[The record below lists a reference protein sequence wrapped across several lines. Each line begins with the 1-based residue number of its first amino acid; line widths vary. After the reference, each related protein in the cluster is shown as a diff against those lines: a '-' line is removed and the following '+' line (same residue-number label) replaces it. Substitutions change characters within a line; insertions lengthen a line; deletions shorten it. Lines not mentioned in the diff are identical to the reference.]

1 MTAKMTEPPAQC
13 PPVRDSGQRV
23 ASGRE
28 ESRTFLRQVAEH
40 YWELDGSGISGRCF
54 VFPNR
59 RSMVFFRKWLSDSIR
74 GAETPVIAPKMYTIN
89 DFFYALARRRAT
101 PKVRLLLELYSC
113 YDEIRRARGLP
124 SEPLDEFVFWGDVI
138 LSDYNEIDKW
148 MDKPDSLLRN
158 VAELK
163 AMQDDFSS
171 LSKVLSEEQIKAL
184 EQFAG
189 HFRGQTGNGSAPVKE
204 SFLQIWQMLLP
215 LYRSFN
221 SRLDSKGMSYEGMVY
236 RSMAGRL
243 CGGMSVIDLL
253 SEVFDPRTG
262 YVFVGLNALND
273 CEKTLMRKMRDARIA
288 EFCWD
293 YVSEEV
299 RHPQNKSSFFMR
311 DNVREFPQAFPLDPV
326 DVSVREVDVLSVPS
340 SVGQAK
346 QLPEILSRIGGGP
359 AGLET
364 AVVLPDE
371 SLLIPVLNSIPSRI
385 SQVNVTMGYPMGGSA
400 FYSLMESVAAMQ
412 LHLRL
417 KDGEWM
423 FYHKQAW
430 AVLGSSVLKA
440 LMGER
445 DKAMASDVRRHARYY
460 IRQSE
465 FAGSELLEA
474 IFRPVVTDAGSASAG
489 NTDALAQYLMD
500 VTSMLGRR
508 MTAEPSLALELE
520 FARAYWQGVESLKGE
535 RLPVLPSTWM
545 SLLRKVV
552 TLDAVHFKGEPMR
565 GMQVMGPLET
575 RALDFRNLII
585 LSCNEGIF
593 PRHNVSASFIPH
605 ELRRAFGLPTYA
617 EQDAVWAY
625 YFYRLIQRASRV
637 WLVYD
642 SRLEGVRSGEESRY
656 IKQLEMHFGVRTRRH
671 VAGVELSRP
680 DVEGDIPKTP
690 EDVRVIRDMCLSASS
705 LRSYLTCPAQF
716 YYSRVKGLRPADEV
730 SESLDAGMIGNVFH
744 RTMQTLYSIPGGMVT
759 RGYLLSIL
767 KDAKRVRGLVAKEI
781 CDELRADEVEG
792 RNLVFEDIICKY
804 VRQTVRRDVELM
816 DREGT
821 DHIEILG
828 LELKVKDLEIDG
840 FRFVC
845 IIDRLDRLRAG
856 EIRVVDYKTGK
867 VLDSDVDVTDDNA
880 QERAE
885 TLFDAATA
893 AKDRPKIA
901 LQMYLY
907 DEAVQKA
914 PSMHGYCAPEDRV
927 LNSVYS
933 VTRLFAKPVEDKER
947 SPRFAEET
955 AGRLSALLREMSDT
969 SVPFRRTSDRESC
982 SLCDFKM
989 ICGR

>member
-1 MTAKMTEPPAQC
+1 MTAKMTEPPVQ
-13 PPVRDSGQRV
+13 PHHGRDSAAAGGEPRP
-23 ASGRE
+23 
-28 ESRTFLRQVAEH
+28 FLRQVAEH
-40 YWELDGSGISGRCF
+40 YWALDGSGISGRCF

-59 RSMVFFRKWLSDSIR
+59 RSMVFFRKWLSGCIR
-74 GAETPVIAPKMYTIN
+74 GADAPVTAPMMYTIN

-113 YDEIRRARGLP
+113 YDEIRKSRGLP

-163 AMQDDFSS
+163 AMQDDLSS
-171 LSKVLSEEQIKAL
+171 LSKDLSKGQIEAL
-184 EQFAG
+184 RQFVG
-189 HFRGQTGNGSAPVKE
+189 HFREQSGNGSAPVKE

-243 CGGMSVIDLL
+243 NGGMSVIDLL
-253 SEVFDPRTG
+253 AEVFDPRTR

-311 DNVREFPQAFPLDPV
+311 DNVSEFPQAFRLDAA
-326 DVSVREVDVLSVPS
+326 DVSGRVVDVLSVPS
-340 SVGQAK
+340 SAGQAK
-346 QLPEILSRIGGGP
+346 QLPEILSRISGGGLV
-359 AGLET
+359 GLET

-371 SLLIPVLNSIPSRI
+371 SLLVPVLNSIPVQVSE
-385 SQVNVTMGYPMGGSA
+385 VNVTMGYPMGGSA
-400 FYSLMESVAAMQ
+400 FYSLMEAVAALQM
-412 LHLRL
+412 HLRL

-440 LMGER
+440 LMGVE
-445 DKAMASDVRRHARYY
+445 DKAVSSGIRLRARYY

-465 FAGSELLEA
+465 FAGSKLLEA
-474 IFRPVVTDAGSASAG
+474 IFRPVVTDTSSASAEG
-489 NTDALAQYLMD
+489 TDALAQYLMD
-500 VTSMLGRR
+500 VASLLGRR
-508 MTAEPSLALELE
+508 MTEMPSLALELE

-535 RLPVLPSTWM
+535 RLPVLPATWM
-545 SLLRKVV
+545 SLLRRVV

-575 RALDFRNLII
+575 RALDFRNVII
-585 LSCNEGIF
+585 LSCNEGVF
-593 PRHNVSASFIPH
+593 PRHSVSASFIPH
-605 ELRRAFGLPTYA
+605 ELRKAFGLPTY
-617 EQDAVWAY
+617 EHQDAVWAY

-642 SRLEGVRSGEESRY
+642 SRLEGMRSGEESRY

-671 VAGVELSRP
+671 VAGVALDKP

-690 EDVRVIRDMCLSASS
+690 EDVRVIRDMYLSASS

-730 SESLDAGMIGNVFH
+730 SESLDAGMTGNVFH
-744 RTMQTLYSIPGGMVT
+744 RTMQSLYSVPGGTVT
-759 RGYLLSIL
+759 RDRLLSAL
-767 KDAKRVRGLVAKEI
+767 KDTQMVRTLVSKEI
-781 CDELRADEVEG
+781 CEELKTDEVEG

-804 VRQTVRRDVELM
+804 VRQTLRRDVELM

-828 LELKVKDLEIDG
+828 LELKVNDLEIDG

-845 IIDRLDRLRAG
+845 IIDRLDRLRPG

-907 DEAVQKA
+907 DEAVLGA
-914 PSMHGYCAPEDRV
+914 PSMQGLCGPEDRV

-933 VTRLFAKPVEDKER
+933 VTRLFSRPVENKER

-955 AGRLSALLREMSDT
+955 GSRLSALLREMADT